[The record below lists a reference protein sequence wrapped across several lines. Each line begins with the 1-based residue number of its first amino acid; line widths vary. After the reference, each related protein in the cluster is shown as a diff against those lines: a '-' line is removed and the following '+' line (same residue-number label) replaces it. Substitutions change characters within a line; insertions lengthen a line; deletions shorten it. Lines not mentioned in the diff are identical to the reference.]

1 MRTLEDLCSI
11 IATWNETHPNRKDQP
26 TLYFVVDKILQNIV
40 DALEFDVFE
49 ENDKEFKF
57 KCVNFPLVGEL
68 NLKKKNDNLFL
79 LLDLNPYSLVIN
91 GEERSKEYTI
101 TAFKDDYRHR
111 VAEFVFI
118 RYEELRI
125 ILRGMYKEYLDVRL
139 ENYAQRNVD
148 MKFILDFN
156 KLYQRVESFFSHIES
171 HINSV
176 LSLNYYSNPIYG
188 LQCFRTPKT
197 VIRSD
202 YKYEVEDTVK
212 MEFFTE
218 CLPIS
223 IFMKKNTLYFDNVFE
238 YIKEN
243 ETDYYITSPSNELK
257 SNNDFWFNH
266 RVYLRRSPKAMILND
281 STFKELFLNQN
292 FPNISFLSFSV
303 VITNE
308 ISDNRI
314 IFLNTDEPH
323 NPISIDKEC
332 RTFLVKTKLG
342 GIIVLEIVE

>member
-1 MRTLEDLCSI
+1 
-11 IATWNETHPNRKDQP
+11 
-26 TLYFVVDKILQNIV
+26 
-40 DALEFDVFE
+40 
-49 ENDKEFKF
+49 
-57 KCVNFPLVGEL
+57 
-68 NLKKKNDNLFL
+68 
-79 LLDLNPYSLVIN
+79 
-91 GEERSKEYTI
+91 
-101 TAFKDDYRHR
+101 
-111 VAEFVFI
+111 
-118 RYEELRI
+118 
-125 ILRGMYKEYLDVRL
+125 
-139 ENYAQRNVD
+139 
-148 MKFILDFN
+148 
-156 KLYQRVESFFSHIES
+156 
-171 HINSV
+171 
-176 LSLNYYSNPIYG
+176 
-188 LQCFRTPKT
+188 
-197 VIRSD
+197 
-202 YKYEVEDTVK
+202 

-223 IFMKKNTLYFDNVFE
+223 ILMKKDTLCFDNVFE

-314 IFLNTDEPH
+314 IFLDTDEPH

-332 RTFLVKTKLG
+332 RTFLVKTELG